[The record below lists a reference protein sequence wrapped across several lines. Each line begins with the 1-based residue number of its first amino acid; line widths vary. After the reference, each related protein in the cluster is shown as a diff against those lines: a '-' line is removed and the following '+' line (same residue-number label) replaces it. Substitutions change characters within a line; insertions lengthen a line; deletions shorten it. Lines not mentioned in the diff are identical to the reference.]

1 MLESLTLGLFCL
13 GLFTCIF
20 TGHSIV
26 LALIFGFCVFTGYG
40 LLKGI
45 GFKDLLKSALQGVR
59 KVWKITLVMLLIGAL
74 TASWRASGTVAYI
87 VSFAA
92 EYIRPEIALL
102 SAFLLNGMFSTLT
115 GTSFGT
121 VATMGVITMTL
132 LTVMGYPVW
141 LAGGTILA
149 GVFVGDRCSPVSTSA
164 LLVCTVTQTEIYKNV
179 ALMVRTAVIPFV
191 LASIAYLVIGFWI
204 DSKEATLDIG
214 KVFSEDFVLNFWT
227 TIPAWVLII
236 CIAFR
241 RDIGITMILSLL
253 SSIPV
258 CVWLQGMDAW
268 EFCLTVIRGFQ
279 TANEK
284 VGVMLNGGGIL
295 SMVEVAEIVLISST
309 FSGLFERTGLIN
321 GIRHF
326 IAMAARRISSF
337 GAVVLTAVVTV
348 GVACNQAL
356 PIMLTQQ
363 LCKDIVPDRQRLA
376 IDIENSTVVIAP
388 LVPWCIAGAIPLAII
403 GAPTASIP
411 FAVYLW
417 LLPLWGLIAQGARQK
432 QNW

>member
-20 TGHSIV
+20 FGQNIV

-45 GFKDLLKSALQGVR
+45 GFTDLLKSALQGVR
-59 KVWKITLVMLLIGAL
+59 KVWVITLVMLLIGAL
-74 TASWRASGTVAYI
+74 TASWRASGTIAYI

-92 EYIRPEIALL
+92 DYIRPEVALF
-102 SAFLLNGMFSTLT
+102 SAFILNGLFSVLT

-141 LAGGTILA
+141 MAGGAILA
-149 GVFVGDRCSPVSTSA
+149 GIFVGDRCSPVSTSA
-164 LLVCTVTQTEIYKNV
+164 LLVCAVTQTEIYKNV
-179 ALMVRTAVIPFV
+179 ALMVRTSVIPFA
-191 LASIAYLVIGFWI
+191 LACIAYLVIGFCI
-204 DSKEATLDIG
+204 DSKEASLDIG
-214 KVFSEDFVLNFWT
+214 KVFSEIFVLNFWT
-227 TIPAWVLII
+227 TIPAWVLLL
-236 CIAFR
+236 CIALK
-241 RDIGITMILSLL
+241 RDIRLTMILSLL

-258 CVWLQGMDAW
+258 CIWLQGMDLK
-268 EFCLTVIRGFQ
+268 EFFLTVIRGFQ
-279 TANEK
+279 TSNEN

-295 SMVEVAEIVLISST
+295 SMITVAEIVLISST

-321 GIRHF
+321 GIKSF
-326 IAMAARRISSF
+326 IAKVAQKVTSF
-337 GAVVLTAVVTV
+337 GAVVLTSVVTV
-348 GVACNQAL
+348 GIACNQAL

-363 LCKDIVPDRQRLA
+363 ICKDIVPDRQRLA
-376 IDIENSTVVIAP
+376 IDIENSAVVIAP
-388 LVPWCIAGAIPLAII
+388 LIPWCIAGAIPLAIL

-411 FAVYLW
+411 WAVYLW
-417 LLPLWGLIAQGARQK
+417 LLPLWGLIAQGTRKK

>member
-1 MLESLTLGLFCL
+1 M
-13 GLFTCIF
+13 
-20 TGHSIV
+20 
-26 LALIFGFCVFTGYG
+26 
-40 LLKGI
+40 
-45 GFKDLLKSALQGVR
+45 
-59 KVWKITLVMLLIGAL
+59 ITLVMLLIGAL

-164 LLVCTVTQTEIYKNV
+164 LLVCAVTQTEIYKNV
-179 ALMVRTAVIPFV
+179 TLMVRTAVIPFV
-191 LASIAYLVIGFWI
+191 LASIAYLVIGFLI

-227 TIPAWVLII
+227 TIPAWVLLI

-403 GAPTASIP
+403 GAPTSSIP
-411 FAVYLW
+411 CAVYLW
-417 LLPLWGLIAQGARQK
+417 LLPLWGLIAQGARKK

>member
-20 TGHSIV
+20 SGQNIV

-45 GFKDLLKSALQGVR
+45 GLTDLLKSAFQGVR
-59 KVWKITLVMLLIGAL
+59 KVWVITLVMLLIGAL
-74 TASWRASGTVAYI
+74 TASWRASGTIAYI

-92 EYIRPEIALL
+92 DYIHPEIALL
-102 SAFLLNGMFSTLT
+102 SAFILNGMFSVLT

-141 LAGGTILA
+141 MAGGAILA
-149 GVFVGDRCSPVSTSA
+149 GIFIGDRCSPVSTSA
-164 LLVCTVTQTEIYKNV
+164 LLVCAVTQTEIYKNV
-179 ALMVRTAVIPFV
+179 ALMVRTSVIPFV
-191 LASIAYLVIGFWI
+191 LACIAYLAIGFCI

-214 KVFSEDFVLNFWT
+214 KVFSETFALNFWT
-227 TIPAWVLII
+227 TIPAWVLLI
-236 CIAFR
+236 CIAFK
-241 RDIGITMILSLL
+241 RDIRITMILSLL

-258 CVWLQGMDAW
+258 CIGLQGMDAK
-268 EFCLTVIRGFQ
+268 EFFLTVVRGFQ
-279 TANEK
+279 TSNEN

-295 SMVEVAEIVLISST
+295 SMINVVEIVLISST

-321 GIRHF
+321 GIKSF
-326 IAMAARRISSF
+326 IAKAAQKITSF
-337 GAVVLTAVVTV
+337 GAVVLTSVVTV
-348 GVACNQAL
+348 GIACNQAL

-363 LCKDIVPDRQRLA
+363 ICKDIVPDRQRLA
-376 IDIENSTVVIAP
+376 IDIENSAVVIAP
-388 LVPWCIAGAIPLAII
+388 LVPWCIAGAIPLAIL

-411 FAVYLW
+411 WAVYLW
-417 LLPLWGLIAQGARQK
+417 LLPLWGLIAQGARKK